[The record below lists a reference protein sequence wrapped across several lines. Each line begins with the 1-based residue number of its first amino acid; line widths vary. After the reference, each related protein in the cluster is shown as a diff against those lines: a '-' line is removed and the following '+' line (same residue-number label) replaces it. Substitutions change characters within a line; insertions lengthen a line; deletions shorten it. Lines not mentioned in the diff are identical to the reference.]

1 MRVNNAAM
9 SAQVLALLGV
19 NGRSLSSSISALA
32 SGNRLTQASTDI
44 AALSVATG
52 LQSNVTSLRTASM
65 NISQAS
71 SMLQVA
77 DGGMTQIQSMLD
89 RMNALAVQ
97 ANSGALS
104 DAGRKGLNTEFQ
116 NLQAEI
122 NRISGN
128 TNFNNINL
136 LDGSLNTST
145 GLSTNDTVATKASA
159 SLDFTT
165 NIGAGQTLRLNGVT
179 LTEGVDFNRGG
190 TVSQTLDNLSASLN
204 SDARFQGFSFDK
216 VGSNQLKITADAG
229 GSAGNQF
236 TIDQAGSTAGGN
248 FFVGGANPLTGAGV
262 FSLSGGTDAG
272 LSAGD
277 TKVSGSVTDSLLTS
291 GGGTAASTQALF
303 NTSADI
309 QAGNTLSIANGE
321 GGNTVFTFVNGTPAN
336 ANEIQIGSSLE
347 ETLGNA
353 ANTINNYTGADDY
366 GVRQLN
372 ATVNGNSLVL
382 SNNTVGNP
390 TGVNGAT
397 PLTVA
402 LGTAGG
408 SLSTGT
414 LNNGTTGGV
423 DVTGVTNAAFTG
435 QIQGFSATFNGS
447 DNVTASVT
455 IGGETYTGR
464 ITDTTPSGNTR
475 VRFTSENGGYFDV
488 TLQGGQGQSVS
499 NQAGADSFANRLDAA
514 FSGLN
519 FSQNREVEGFGDSG
533 PLLGASL
540 SVQGTDFTNLRAS
553 DVRVNSGIGGNAGV
567 EIKINGE
574 TYRTGAGFGTQIGAG
589 ESIRLTSVN
598 DPNKV
603 VTFTNGDNAI
613 NLNTA
618 QGAST
623 FESNLEQALGVP
635 GGQGAV
641 FQTGDSADDTVNIA
655 IGDLSTGTLFGGKSI
670 NLLSASAASEAALAV
685 RSAQNYVTS
694 QRANVGAYQNS
705 LEYTQSY
712 LESSI
717 INQEAARSV
726 LQDTDF
732 AAESTNNANLQV
744 KNQSAIATLVQS
756 NRLQGN
762 ILRLLG
768 E

>member
-1 MRVNNAAM
+1 MRVNSAAM

-52 LQSNVTSLRTASM
+52 LQSNVTSLRTASL

-77 DGGMTQIQSMLD
+77 DGGMNQIQSMLD
-89 RMNALAVQ
+89 RMNALSVQ
-97 ANSGALS
+97 ANNGSLS
-104 DAGRKGLNTEFQ
+104 QSARKGLDTEFQ
-116 NLQAEI
+116 NLKSEI
-122 NRISGN
+122 DRLSGN

-145 GLSTNDTVATKASA
+145 GLSTNDTVAEKASG
-159 SLDFTT
+159 SLNFSS
-165 NIGAGQTLRLNGVT
+165 NIAAGQTLRLNGVT

-190 TVSQTLDNLSASLN
+190 TVSQTLDNLSNSL
-204 SDARFQGFSFDK
+204 SADARFQGFSFDK
-216 VGSNQLKITADAG
+216 VGSNQLRITADAG

-236 TIDQAGSTAGGN
+236 TIDQAGSTSGGSFIVAG
-248 FFVGGANPLTGAGV
+248 NPLSGAGV
-262 FSLSGGTDAG
+262 FSLQGGTNAG
-272 LSAGD
+272 LAAGD
-277 TKVSGSVTDSLLTS
+277 TKVSGSVTDSLLTT

-309 QAGNTLSIANGE
+309 QAGNTISIANGE
-321 GGNTVFTFVNGTPAN
+321 GGNTVFTFVNGTPAT

-353 ANTINNYTGADDY
+353 ANTINNYAGADDF

-372 ATVNGNSLVL
+372 ATVSGNSLVL

-402 LGTAGG
+402 LGTTGG

-414 LNNGTTGGV
+414 LNNGATGGV

-435 QIQGFSATFNGS
+435 QIQGFSANFNS
-447 DNVTASVT
+447 ADNVTASVT
-455 IGGETYTGR
+455 IGGETYTAR
-464 ITDTTPSGNTR
+464 ITDTTPTGNTR
-475 VRFTSENGGYFDV
+475 VRFTSENGGFFDV

-540 SVQGTDFTNLRAS
+540 SVQGTNFNNLRAS
-553 DVRVNSGIGGNAGV
+553 DVNVTSGIGGNAGV

-603 VTFTNGDNAI
+603 VTFTNGANAV
-613 NLNTA
+613 NLNTT
-618 QGAST
+618 QGAKT
-623 FESNLEQALGVP
+623 FEQNLEKALGVP

-641 FQTGDSADDTVNIA
+641 FQTGENSDDTVNIS
-655 IGDLSTGTLFGGKSI
+655 IGDLGSKSLFGGKSL
-670 NLLSASAASEAALAV
+670 NLLSASAASEAALSV
-685 RSAQNYVTS
+685 RSAQDYVTS
-694 QRANVGAYQNS
+694 QRAEVGSYQS
-705 LEYTQSY
+705 ALEYTQSY

-717 INQEAARSV
+717 LNQEAARSV